1 MTIKQL
7 TTYLLMALA
16 VVVTGCSDEAQD
28 NGGLGD
34 PNATTLV
41 ARYEGEWKVGN
52 HYAGKGEVGVYSTGF
67 DLSTIP
73 YAAILRMAM
82 PHRNVECDDDNG
94 YVVPYNNIGYSQHAV
109 YMKLGASQW
118 LTKATV
124 DGKTYSAILYMAQ
137 PSGQQT
143 AYPNATFSKVSGV
156 YSMVF
161 PLLKVELLDSKGE
174 QCETVDAN
182 LQITF
187 TTTTKKK

>member
-1 MTIKQL
+1 
-7 TTYLLMALA
+7 MALA
-16 VVVTGCSDEAQD
+16 VFVTGCSDEAQE
-28 NGGLGD
+28 NEWFGA

-67 DLSTIP
+67 DLSTVP

-82 PHRNVECDDDNG
+82 PHRNVECDADKG

-161 PLLKVELLDSKGE
+161 PLLKVELLGSKGE
-174 QCETVDAN
+174 LCETVDAD